1 MRTLLRLTFAS
12 FMAALVTVSSL
23 PTLACSTL
31 MAKNAIGEMG
41 WLGKNYDWHSGHG
54 ALLINHRNREKVN
67 GHPNS
72 PVPFSWVSKFG
83 SISFTQFGREFPIGG
98 VNEKGLAVETLWLSV
113 SDYPEPEEQTL
124 PVLNE
129 LQWVQFILDRS
140 ATVEE
145 AIFNSRHV
153 QAVPIMS
160 AVHYFVC
167 DKTQCAVFEYLGGQ
181 LSIEKT
187 DAGQR
192 YSVLTNSS
200 YAETLLNLR
209 RYTNFGGNETIPNDY
224 DSMARF
230 ARLANTLKNSPVASN
245 FEDIATRLQG
255 VRSSSQ
261 TVWVLGYNLKDQ
273 KVEWQTKQRMA
284 KKTFSFANLNFDC
297 SDKTYGLDMNSALQ
311 GDVTSNLQELTP
323 ELNAAL
329 INQND
334 FIPEEL
340 RTEMT
345 TYPARATRCIR

>member
-1 MRTLLRLTFAS
+1 MLIRLIFAS
-12 FMAALVTVSSL
+12 FMAILVSISSL
-23 PTLACSTL
+23 PTLACSAL
-31 MAKNAIGEMG
+31 MAQNAQSEMG

-72 PVPFSWVSKFG
+72 PVPFSWVSKYG

-98 VNEKGLAVETLWLSV
+98 INEKGLVVETLWLSV

-129 LQWVQFILDRS
+129 LQWVQYILDRS
-140 ATVEE
+140 SSVDE
-145 AIFNSRHV
+145 AIFNSRMV

-167 DKTQCAVFEYLGGQ
+167 DKTKCAVFEYLGGV
-181 LSIEKT
+181 LSIEQT

-209 RYTNFGGNETIPNDY
+209 RYTGFGGNETIPNSY
-224 DSMARF
+224 DSMERF
-230 ARLANTLKNSPVASN
+230 ARLARSLKTSPAVRDFQDLAG
-245 FEDIATRLQG
+245 RLQD
-255 VRSSSQ
+255 VRSTSQ

-273 KVEWQTKQRMA
+273 SVEWQTKQRPA
-284 KKTFSFANLNFDC
+284 KKKFSFANLNFDC
-297 SDKTYGLDMNSALQ
+297 SSKTYGLDMNSTLQ
-311 GDVTSNLQELTP
+311 GDVTSNLQEVTD
-323 ELNAAL
+323 ELNSAL

-345 TYPARATRCIR
+345 TYPARATRCVQ